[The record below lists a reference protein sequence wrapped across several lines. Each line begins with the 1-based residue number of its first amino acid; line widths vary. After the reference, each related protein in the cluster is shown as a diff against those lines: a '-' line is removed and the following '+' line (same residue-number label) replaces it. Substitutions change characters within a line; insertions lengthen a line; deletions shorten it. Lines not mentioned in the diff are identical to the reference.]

1 MTYELEILFRANKT
15 MLLVCTE
22 KEKNEIKNA
31 YSAFKNKESKL
42 NSIKVKINF
51 TTYLISL
58 NDIVCISIKRIG
70 E

>member
-1 MTYELEILFRANKT
+1 MTYELQILFRANKT
-15 MLLVCTE
+15 MLLICTE
-22 KEKNEIKNA
+22 KEKNEIKKA
-31 YSAFKNKESKL
+31 YSAFKNKESKV

>member
-31 YSAFKNKESKL
+31 YDNFKNKDKKIK
-42 NSIKVKINF
+42 SIKVKINF